1 MDWWATSAAS
11 LRRSDVCHDAFGAV
25 WDRGGYYSRVISSWR
40 KSPAP
45 AAWLVAGA
53 SLWLVPAALAA
64 RKPPVLP
71 PVFPLAMAQEIPLQT
86 MPVAAPA
93 VIAGAA
99 ILVMS
104 DGDVVAIDLDTGGER
119 WRAALKATQGAVA
132 DGAHVFIATDDSTE
146 CLQATDGAVV
156 WRSPRAHAATASPVV
171 TPQFVVVPTAA
182 PALVAVARATGA
194 PAWTRSLDSPVT
206 GALLAS
212 SGRVFGVTQAHA
224 VVATDAATGAAG
236 WTTPFTAG
244 LAALSEFDGRLYVG
258 SDDNFFYTLDSA
270 TGRVKWKWRTGA
282 DVVGA
287 AAIDEDR
294 VYFAS
299 LDNVL
304 RGLDRSSGA
313 QRWKRPLPT
322 RSIAGPLLLDG
333 VLVVVGLAP
342 EVRAHAP
349 DTGAPT
355 GRFNTDTEI
364 AQPLVVSKGNWPGDD
379 RFVLVSLDRK
389 LLVLRRRLDTPVVA
403 LDALPGAAVAAT
415 DPPAPESPP
424 PPALP

>member
-1 MDWWATSAAS
+1 MWLAA
-11 LRRSDVCHDAFGAV
+11 C
-25 WDRGGYYSRVISSWR
+25 
-40 KSPAP
+40 
-45 AAWLVAGA
+45 A
-53 SLWLVPAALAA
+53 SLWFASAALAA

-71 PVFPLAMAQEIPLQT
+71 PVFPLAMAQQIPLQT

-93 VIAGAA
+93 VIAGTA
-99 ILVMS
+99 ILVMT

-119 WRAALKATQGAVA
+119 WRAPLKATHAAVA
-132 DGAHVFIATDDSTE
+132 DGTHVFIVTADSTE
-146 CLQATDGAVV
+146 CLQASDGTVV
-156 WRSPRAHAATASPVV
+156 WRSPRPQPATAPPIATAQLVI
-171 TPQFVVVPTAA
+171 VPTAA

-194 PAWTRSLDSPVT
+194 AAWTRGLDSPMAGV
-206 GALLAS
+206 LLAS

-224 VVATDAATGAAG
+224 VVATDATTGAPG
-236 WTTPFTAG
+236 WTAPFTAA

-258 SDDNFFYTLDSA
+258 SDDNFFYALDSA

-333 VLVVVGLAP
+333 VLVMVGLAP

-349 DTGAPT
+349 DNGAPT
-355 GRFNTDTEI
+355 GRFNTDSEI
-364 AQPLVVSKGNWPGDD
+364 AQPFVVSKGSWPGDD
-379 RFVLVSLDRK
+379 RFVLVSLDHK

-403 LDALPGAAVAAT
+403 LDALPGAVVAAT